1 MIVGNDLS
9 GRSEHDQKNRQKYE
23 AVEKAEN
30 DQSGE
35 DKEEIPEKMN
45 KSFISYT
52 FQNIYRFLMI
62 SVVNLKLGKTAN
74 SK

>member
-1 MIVGNDLS
+1 VIVGNDFS

-35 DKEEIPEKMN
+35 DKEKIPEKIN

-52 FQNIYRFLMI
+52 FQTFIDF
-62 SVVNLKLGKTAN
+62 
-74 SK
+74 